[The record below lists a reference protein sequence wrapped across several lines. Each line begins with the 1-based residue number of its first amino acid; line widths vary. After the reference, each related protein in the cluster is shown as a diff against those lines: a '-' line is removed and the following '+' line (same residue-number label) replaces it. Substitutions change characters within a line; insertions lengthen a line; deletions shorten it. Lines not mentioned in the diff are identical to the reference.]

1 MTEIKIDQYDAVFKV
16 NTGANVMAVPV
27 TLYNQGQ
34 FNRLKYPE
42 RILQGP
48 GRTSLK
54 VKGKFTA
61 ILIRNSKCT
70 KQDIYVVEGLA
81 TPLLGRQAATALQ
94 LVARVD
100 DVSLDSKENVKM

>member
-1 MTEIKIDQYDAVFKV
+1 MMLFKV

-34 FNRLKYPE
+34 FNRLRFPE

-70 KQDIYVVEGLA
+70 KQDIYVVEGLD
-81 TPLLGRQAATALQ
+81 TPLLGRQAAMALQ

-100 DVSLDSKENVKM
+100 DVSLDSKENVMSLQWSRQNGG